1 MYSRLFQVGLSVGDR
16 DEHEET
22 KRKGQ
27 SYLPSSCL
35 GKGGD
40 CDQRCSR
47 EGFSGEGGRGGSGVR
62 WDSPCH
68 TVRTKSQCLRC
79 MLYLRL

>member
-1 MYSRLFQVGLSVGDR
+1 MSTRRQKGRDR
-16 DEHEET
+16 ATSHRPAWVRVVIVT
-22 KRKGQ
+22 RGAH
-27 SYLPSSCL
+27 
-35 GKGGD
+35 GK
-40 CDQRCSR
+40 
-47 EGFSGEGGRGGSGVR
+47 GFSGEGGRGGSGVR